1 MATTY
6 TTGLKRLK
14 SYGGY
19 GGQQKGVGGIPS
31 IEFSVVKEGGTPEQI
46 LEEILKRKPSSYE
59 VNWFKTSGQHPG
71 GVKDVM
77 TNKVI
82 GTYVV
87 PKDVKV
93 GGEIVKAG
101 TRQEQQY
108 RIPQSWLVQ
117 EFKGTKDYDFSRLA
131 PDPKKTDGEKD
142 LPEVG
147 DGEGK
152 PKTPGQITPRTTGQ
166 KTKDFFKDSFKSPT
180 GQMLWLTGLGAGL
193 DLIQMGFEFTGAA
206 DQYADR
212 KIAELEA
219 KEKEGTLGRDRDLE
233 KAEMAEMMEPVRA
246 IASEGRRQAEAVQAG
261 MGETR
266 SARAMGRLREDQ
278 AKAVGEG
285 IRQAGAVVSQRRA
298 QRAAQEI
305 GQLESLYQYKQQMR
319 DRATARIFGG
329 LGMTAQQLGRI
340 AAASAEN
347 ETFSFPRFKEM
358 MGPEFAKLDEK
369 DQYDYYMEIKR
380 IQGIEKLGKASDDV
394 KEILGLAESAFSKRR
409 KGR

>member
-1 MATTY
+1 MATKY
-6 TTGLKRLK
+6 TTGLKRLNT
-14 SYGGY
+14 YGGY

-31 IEFSVVKEGGTPEQI
+31 FEFTVTQEGGSPKQI
-46 LEEILKRKPSSYE
+46 LQEVLGREPTAAEI
-59 VNWFKTSGQHPG
+59 NWFKTSGQAP
-71 GVKDVM
+71 GVKPMGD
-77 TNKVI
+77 NVI
-82 GTYVV
+82 GTFTV
-87 PKDVKV
+87 PKTVTV
-93 GGEIVKAG
+93 GGKRVPKG
-101 TRQEQQY
+101 TKQKQQY
-108 RIPQSWLVQ
+108 RIPQSWKVKP
-117 EFKGTKDYDFSRLA
+117 FKGDADYDFTKKA
-131 PDPKKTDGEKD
+131 PDAKKTDGEKD

-147 DGEGK
+147 DGKADNKGINKIKERDFK
-152 PKTPGQITPRTTGQ
+152 Q
-166 KTKDFFKDSFKSPT
+166 KTKDFFADSVKSPT
-180 GQMLWLTGLGAGL
+180 GQMLYLTGLGVGL
-193 DLIQMGFEFTGAA
+193 DLIQMGVEFTGAA

-319 DRATARIFGG
+319 DRATARLFGG
-329 LGMTAQQLGRI
+329 IGMTAQQLGRI

-358 MGPEFAKLDEK
+358 MGPEFAKLNEK

>member
-1 MATTY
+1 M
-6 TTGLKRLK
+6 R
-14 SYGGY
+14 
-19 GGQQKGVGGIPS
+19 
-31 IEFSVVKEGGTPEQI
+31 
-46 LEEILKRKPSSYE
+46 
-59 VNWFKTSGQHPG
+59 
-71 GVKDVM
+71 D
-77 TNKVI
+77 KVI

-87 PKDVKV
+87 PKDVTV
-93 GGEIVKAG
+93 GGKTVKAG

-117 EFKGTKDYDFSRLA
+117 EFKGAKDYDFTQKA
-131 PDPKKTDGEKD
+131 PDAKKD
-142 LPEVG
+142 LPKGKDKDEKDEVVEP
-147 DGEGK
+147 GEIESEGALK
-152 PKTPGQITPRTTGQ
+152 WAGNAFADT
-166 KTKDFFKDSFKSPT
+166 FKSPT
-180 GQMLWLTGLGAGL
+180 GQMAWLTVLGVGL
-193 DLIQMGFEFTGAA
+193 DYAQYELERTGAA
-206 DQYADR
+206 SKYADK

-319 DRATARIFGG
+319 ERAAARILGG
-329 LGMTAQQLGRI
+329 VGMTAQQLGRI

-347 ETFSFPRFKEM
+347 ESFTFPKFVEM

-369 DQYDYYMEIKR
+369 DQYDYYLEIRR
-380 IQGIEKLGKASDDV
+380 IQGLEGLGKASDSV
-394 KEILGLAESAFSKRR
+394 KDILGLAQGAFSKRR
-409 KGR
+409 ITKTEVD

>member
-1 MATTY
+1 
-6 TTGLKRLK
+6 
-14 SYGGY
+14 
-19 GGQQKGVGGIPS
+19 
-31 IEFSVVKEGGTPEQI
+31 
-46 LEEILKRKPSSYE
+46 
-59 VNWFKTSGQHPG
+59 
-71 GVKDVM
+71 
-77 TNKVI
+77 
-82 GTYVV
+82 
-87 PKDVKV
+87 
-93 GGEIVKAG
+93 
-101 TRQEQQY
+101 
-108 RIPQSWLVQ
+108 
-117 EFKGTKDYDFSRLA
+117 
-131 PDPKKTDGEKD
+131 
-142 LPEVG
+142 VG
-147 DGEGK
+147 DGKEEPKKPGK
-152 PKTPGQITPRTTGQ
+152 IKGRGALKIAG
-166 KTKDFFKDSFKSPT
+166 DAFADSFKSPT
-180 GQMLWLTGLGAGL
+180 GQMAWLTVLGVGL
-193 DLIQMGFEFTGAA
+193 DYAQYELERTGKASE
-206 DQYADR
+206 YADK

-319 DRATARIFGG
+319 ERAAARILGG
-329 LGMTAQQLGRI
+329 VGMTAQQLGRI

-394 KEILGLAESAFSKRR
+394 KDILGLAQGAFSKRR
-409 KGR
+409 KDE

>member
-1 MATTY
+1 MAY
-6 TTGLKRLK
+6 TTGIKRLK
-14 SYGGY
+14 SYKGY
-19 GGQQKGVGGIPS
+19 GGKQSSVGSIPS
-31 IEFSVVKEGGTPEQI
+31 IEFSVTQEGGTPEQI
-46 LEEILKRKPSSYE
+46 LQEILKRKPSSYE
-59 VNWFKTSGQHPG
+59 VNWFKTSGQAP
-71 GVKDVM
+71 GVKPMGD
-77 TNKVI
+77 KVI
-82 GTYVV
+82 GTYTV
-87 PKDVKV
+87 PKTVTVRGKRV
-93 GGEIVKAG
+93 EKG
-101 TRQEQQY
+101 TQQKQQY

-117 EFKGTKDYDFSRLA
+117 EFKGGKDYDFSRLA
-131 PDPKKTDGEKD
+131 PDAKKTDGEKD
-142 LPEVG
+142 LPKVG
-147 DGEGK
+147 DGKEEPKKPGK
-152 PKTPGQITPRTTGQ
+152 IKGRGALKIAG
-166 KTKDFFKDSFKSPT
+166 DAFADSFKSPT
-180 GQMLWLTGLGAGL
+180 GQMAWLTVLGVGL
-193 DLIQMGFEFTGAA
+193 DYAQYELERTGKASE
-206 DQYADR
+206 YADK

-319 DRATARIFGG
+319 ERAAARILGG
-329 LGMTAQQLGRI
+329 VGMTAQQLGRI

-394 KEILGLAESAFSKRR
+394 KDILGLAQGAFSKRR
-409 KGR
+409 KDE

>member
-1 MATTY
+1 M
-6 TTGLKRLK
+6 G
-14 SYGGY
+14 
-19 GGQQKGVGGIPS
+19 
-31 IEFSVVKEGGTPEQI
+31 
-46 LEEILKRKPSSYE
+46 
-59 VNWFKTSGQHPG
+59 
-71 GVKDVM
+71 D
-77 TNKVI
+77 KVI
-82 GTYVV
+82 GTYTV
-87 PKDVKV
+87 PKTVTVRGKRV
-93 GGEIVKAG
+93 EKG
-101 TRQEQQY
+101 TQQKQQY

-117 EFKGTKDYDFSRLA
+117 EFKGGKDYDFSRLA
-131 PDPKKTDGEKD
+131 PDAKKTDGEKD
-142 LPEVG
+142 LPKVG
-147 DGEGK
+147 DGKEEPKKLGK
-152 PKTPGQITPRTTGQ
+152 IKGRGALKIAG
-166 KTKDFFKDSFKSPT
+166 DAFADSFKSPT
-180 GQMLWLTGLGAGL
+180 GQMAWLTVLGVGL
-193 DLIQMGFEFTGAA
+193 DYAQYELERTGKASE
-206 DQYADR
+206 YADK

-319 DRATARIFGG
+319 ERAAARILGG
-329 LGMTAQQLGRI
+329 VGMTAQQLGRI

-394 KEILGLAESAFSKRR
+394 KDILGLAQGAFSKRR
-409 KGR
+409 KDE